1 MLRVWWL
8 YFGGGWSCLDFMWF
22 FFWCWCGKFCWVDCG
37 WCVVVVVVCCGFA
50 NVALVAA
57 TTLVVAAATRVA

>member
-1 MLRVWWL
+1 MVVFWGWL
-8 YFGGGWSCLDFMWF
+8 ELSGLHVV

>member
-8 YFGGGWSCLDFMWF
+8 ELSGLHVFL
-22 FFWCWCGKFCWVDCG
+22 CWCGKICWVDCG
-37 WCVVVVVVCCGFA
+37 WCVVVAVVCCGFA
-50 NVALVAA
+50 DVALVAA